1 MRKKIIYTFIAILF
15 VIIAY
20 RVWFVHINYRFDS
33 VDEGK
38 VYKSAL
44 IDPDKIDSFIVNNHI
59 KTVIDLL
66 EPRLSDA
73 LNPGALNDV
82 LSEDLAI
89 KKLNQKYHLNVTH
102 INIPSAQVPKAKQ
115 LKAFFKILDNESN
128 YPVLIHCYHGTGR
141 TELYS
146 ALYNIEYK
154 NMSNKEAISKTRF
167 VVQSLFYD
175 SSFAPSRSKGA
186 FLINYKKRSLPNA
199 TINTIE

>member
-1 MRKKIIYTFIAILF
+1 MRRKIIYTFIAILF

-20 RVWFVHINYRFDS
+20 RVWFVFINYRFDV

-44 IDPDKIDSFIVNNHI
+44 INPNKIDSFIVNNHI

-66 EPRLSDA
+66 EPKLSDE
-73 LNPGALNDV
+73 LNPGTLDDV
-82 LSEDLAI
+82 LQEDLAI
-89 KKLNQKYHLNVTH
+89 KKINTKYHLNVTH
-102 INIPSAQVPKAKQ
+102 ANIPSAQLPKAKQ
-115 LKAFFKILDNESN
+115 LKAFFRILDNSSN

-154 NMSNKEAISKTRF
+154 NMSNEEARSKTRF
-167 VVQSLFYD
+167 IVESPFYD
-175 SSFAPSRSKGA
+175 SSFASSRSKGA
-186 FLINYKKRSLPNA
+186 FLINYKKRSSPNA
-199 TINTIE
+199 TINNIE